1 MTDLPD
7 PSGPVSVRGGIGP
20 GGPIPT
26 VVAATDRCIYWMS
39 AAIVVSALTFLFLAI
54 LINVLLR
61 YLFAAGITWAYEI
74 PSILFPWVV
83 VAGAVM
89 AAQAGRHIAV
99 VALLKLLPGALQRL
113 LLIAVNLLIAVAAA
127 FVVEAA
133 LPIIRAA
140 HSSHL
145 AETGIAQSYGYASL
159 IYGFV
164 MIGLTALTTAYR
176 LAFAAEPSEP
186 AGVPGAQA

>member
-7 PSGPVSVRGGIGP
+7 PSGSAGLRSGIGP
-20 GGPIPT
+20 GGPIPSA
-26 VVAATDRCIYWMS
+26 VAAIDRVIYWAS
-39 AAIVVSALTFLFLAI
+39 AAIVVATLTFLFFAI
-54 LINVLLR
+54 FINVLLR
-61 YLFAAGITWAYEI
+61 YAFAQGIIWAYEI
-74 PSILFPWVV
+74 PSILFPWLV

-99 VALLKLLPGALQRL
+99 VALLSLLPRAARRA
-113 LLIAVNLLIAVAAA
+113 LLIAVNLLVAVAAA

-159 IYGFV
+159 VYGFV
-164 MIGLTALTTAYR
+164 MIGLTALTTTYR
-176 LAFAAEPSEP
+176 LVFTAETAAP
-186 AGVPGAQA
+186 AGLPGAKA

>member
-7 PSGPVSVRGGIGP
+7 PSGSASVRTGMGP
-20 GGPIPT
+20 GGPIPS
-26 VVAATDRCIYWMS
+26 VVAVVDRAIYWAS

-54 LINVLLR
+54 FINVLLR
-61 YLFAAGITWAYEI
+61 YLFAEGITWAYEI
-74 PSILFPWVV
+74 PSILFPWIV

-99 VALLKLLPGALQRL
+99 VALLKVLPGAVQRV
-113 LLIAVNLLIAVAAA
+113 LLIAVNLLIAVASV

-133 LPIIRAA
+133 WPIIKAA
-140 HSSHL
+140 HSSRL

-159 IYGFV
+159 VYGFV
-164 MIGLTALTTAYR
+164 MIGLTALTTGYR
-176 LAFAAEPSEP
+176 LIFDADA